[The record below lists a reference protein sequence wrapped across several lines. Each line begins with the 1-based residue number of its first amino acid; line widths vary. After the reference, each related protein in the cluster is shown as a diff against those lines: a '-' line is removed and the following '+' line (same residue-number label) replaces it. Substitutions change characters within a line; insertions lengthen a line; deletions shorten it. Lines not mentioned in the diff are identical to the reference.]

1 MTNILKERLDDCIST
16 ILKYP
21 NLFGAEI
28 DSLKLISQYGKKP
41 AWQTRVI
48 DGHMFEVVEL
58 TFGIPT
64 TEYEVRRIFTGDEVP
79 NLIDF
84 YKLKQEWMEKFGL
97 VKEVYRFAS
106 ADDMLKMC
114 QYVSQRGLSCSIC
127 YCSGEDNQTPSI
139 ILMDFYSNVGETRAI
154 NRTIILCHDWIMER
168 EYLDEA
174 ISELL
179 EKRPD
184 LTN

>member
-21 NLFGAEI
+21 NLFGTEI
-28 DSLKLISQYGKKP
+28 DSLELISQYGKKP

-48 DGHMFEVVEL
+48 DGHIFEVVEL

-84 YKLKQEWMEKFGL
+84 YKLQQEWMENSAWLRKFIAL
-97 VKEVYRFAS
+97 PVLMICLKCAS
-106 ADDMLKMC
+106 TL
-114 QYVSQRGLSCSIC
+114 GSIS
-127 YCSGEDNQTPSI
+127 YYSGEGNQYPAVSI
-139 ILMDFYSNVGETRAI
+139 TDFSIRPVR
-154 NRTIILCHDWIMER
+154 RTNIICE
-168 EYLDEA
+168 DEA

>member
-21 NLFGAEI
+21 NLFGTEI
-28 DSLKLISQYGKKP
+28 DSLELISQYGKKP

-48 DGHMFEVVEL
+48 DGHIFEVVEL

-84 YKLKQEWMEKFGL
+84 YKLQQECMEKFGL

-114 QYVSQRGLSCSIC
+114 QYIDQHGLNGSIS
-127 YCSGEDNQTPSI
+127 YCSGEGNQYPAVSI
-139 ILMDFYSNVGETRAI
+139 TDFSIRPVRRTNIICEDWAI
-154 NRTIILCHDWIMER
+154 ER

>member
-21 NLFGAEI
+21 NLFGTEI
-28 DSLKLISQYGKKP
+28 DSLELISQYGKKP

-48 DGHMFEVVEL
+48 DGHIFEVVEL

-84 YKLKQEWMEKFGL
+84 YKLQQEWMAK
-97 VKEVYRFAS
+97 S
-106 ADDMLKMC
+106 
-114 QYVSQRGLSCSIC
+114 
-127 YCSGEDNQTPSI
+127 
-139 ILMDFYSNVGETRAI
+139 
-154 NRTIILCHDWIMER
+154 
-168 EYLDEA
+168 
-174 ISELL
+174 
-179 EKRPD
+179 RPG
-184 LTN
+184 